1 MNTAPYSDFQRF
13 LVAREN
19 RDLLSQDNWRRTVSA
34 MIRAEKIEKAA
45 STAPRANF
53 AKGVAR

>member
-1 MNTAPYSDFQRF
+1 MNTAPYADFQRF

-19 RDLLSQDNWRRTVSA
+19 RDLISQDNWRRAVSA
-34 MIRAEKIEKAA
+34 MIRAEKFDKAGSNA
-45 STAPRANF
+45 ARTNV